1 MNNADTANDI
11 NNDNIFFIDFPP
23 DFFNLYF
30 ANYTTNLQQNTNDF
44 IEFLLYHIF
53 PYNSIDC
60 FTLANLHS
68 FTVIKMS

>member
-44 IEFLLYHIF
+44 IEFLYILCFII
-53 PYNSIDC
+53 PYSPD
-60 FTLANLHS
+60 
-68 FTVIKMS
+68 